1 MEPLDL
7 VYQNAW
13 PMELRNRFLEI
24 VYRKLQ
30 LQRSLPNAT
39 VETCVQI
46 GAIGSGR

>member
-30 LQRSLPNAT
+30 LQRALP
-39 VETCVQI
+39 E
-46 GAIGSGR
+46 GAEGLGIRA